1 MVADITPPTSDSV
14 PIIAAFFSIAMVILG
29 SSIIF
34 TLLIINV
41 HFRSPR
47 THKMTPWVRTI
58 FLEWLP
64 WLLLMNRPGKQ
75 FESQN
80 VNVAHLDRDLVL
92 GRLNSRLNYSKEN
105 I

>member
-1 MVADITPPTSDSV
+1 
-14 PIIAAFFSIAMVILG
+14 
-29 SSIIF
+29 
-34 TLLIINV
+34 
-41 HFRSPR
+41 
-47 THKMTPWVRTI
+47 
-58 FLEWLP
+58 
-64 WLLLMNRPGKQ
+64 MNRPVIFLLRKIFLLKIRGNN